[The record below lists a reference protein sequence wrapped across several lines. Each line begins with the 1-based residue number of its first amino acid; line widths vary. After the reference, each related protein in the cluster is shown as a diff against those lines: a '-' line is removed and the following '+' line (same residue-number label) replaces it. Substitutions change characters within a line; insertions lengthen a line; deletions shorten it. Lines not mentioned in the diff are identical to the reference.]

1 MCHENCVQDF
11 HFVLYLNPY
20 FVLAKSWRKM
30 STIVLLPHPCF
41 HVYQAPESVMM
52 NQKVHYFHD
61 LCLSSTASKRCH
73 GSHAIAICAMQT
85 ANCNGYMQFRISSL
99 GRKFVDLSMVLRVL
113 TCFKN
118 KVRRNLQNQGKAVKT
133 LENCQLRQK
142 QPISDSFILLSEYK
156 LNEIF

>member
-99 GRKFVDLSMVLRVL
+99 NRKFVDLSMVLRVL

-118 KVRRNLQNQGKAVKT
+118 KVRCNLQNQGKAVKT

-142 QPISDSFILLSEYK
+142 QPILDSFMLLSEYK

>member
-11 HFVLYLNPY
+11 HFVLYLNPF

-30 STIVLLPHPCF
+30 STIILLPHPCF

-99 GRKFVDLSMVLRVL
+99 NRKFVDLSMVLRVL

-118 KVRRNLQNQGKAVKT
+118 KVRCNLQNQGKAVKT

-142 QPISDSFILLSEYK
+142 QPILDSFMLLSEYK